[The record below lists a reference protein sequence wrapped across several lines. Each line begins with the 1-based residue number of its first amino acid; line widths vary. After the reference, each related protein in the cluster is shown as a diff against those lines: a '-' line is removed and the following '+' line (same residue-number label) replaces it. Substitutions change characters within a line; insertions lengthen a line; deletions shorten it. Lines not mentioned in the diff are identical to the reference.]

1 MYPALKSYFLSSDSC
16 SKILKNFLESNLG
29 EAFLWF
35 AHSIVYKFYEKT
47 KELETEKNS
56 VMETISILKCLI
68 TMLEQRIEQSFL
80 PIKVSNILQSISRD
94 GRLPSY

>member
-16 SKILKNFLESNLG
+16 PKILKNFFESNLG
-29 EAFLWF
+29 EVSLWF
-35 AHSIVYKFYEKT
+35 AHSIYKFYEKT
-47 KELETEKNS
+47 KELETEKNF

-80 PIKVSNILQSISRD
+80 PIKVSSIL
-94 GRLPSY
+94 